1 VVTKTEEKKKSP
13 ATAEQPKGAEAAA
26 NQQSAYFVSLGCP
39 KNLVDSQVMLGL
51 LKSNKFTIAEDPSAA
66 DTVIVNT
73 CSFIDSAKQ
82 ESIGTILE
90 LADYKE
96 NGRLKNL
103 VVSGCLAQRY
113 SKDLEKDMPE
123 VDLFIGTG
131 EYHRVVELLQKK
143 ALGKLRQKSFVDI
156 PKFIHTDEHP
166 RVNTGAAHAAFL
178 KISEGCVRNSSICVI
193 PKLRGHEVRSRTIH
207 SLVQEAKRL
216 ALGGVTELNLVAQDL
231 THYGIENGYKESLA
245 DLLRELVKIEK
256 LRWIRLHYAYPDNFT
271 DEVIDLIAT
280 EPKIAKYVDMP
291 LQHGDDKV
299 LKLMNRRVTSLQV
312 RSLVKKMRERI
323 PGLVFRTNIIVGHPG
338 ETEEAYQNVK
348 KMLEDLRL
356 EHVGVFKYSLEEDT
370 PSFRLAQKIGEV
382 PEEAIQRR
390 HNELMELQQRISQEN
405 NAKLVGRRIEVLVEG
420 PSRESDL
427 LLQGRWYGQAQEIDG
442 VVLIND
448 GDACAGEYVTVEI
461 TEALPYD
468 LVGHIVARAPE
479 AARTER

>member
-1 VVTKTEEKKKSP
+1 MSTKVSEKKP
-13 ATAEQPKGAEAAA
+13 AAPTVENP
-26 NQQSAYFVSLGCP
+26 SSVYFVSLGCP

-51 LKSNKFTIAEDPSAA
+51 LKSNKFTVTEDPAAA

-73 CSFIDSAKQ
+73 CSFIDAAKQ
-82 ESIGTILE
+82 ESISTILE
-90 LADYKE
+90 MADYKTS
-96 NGRLKNL
+96 GQLKNL

-156 PKFIHTDEHP
+156 PKFIHTNEHP
-166 RVNTGAAHAAFL
+166 RINTGFVHSAFL
-178 KISEGCVRNSSICVI
+178 KISEGCVRNCSFCII
-193 PKLRGHEVRSRTIH
+193 PKLRGHEVRSRSIA
-207 SLVQEAKRL
+207 SLMEEAQNL
-216 ALGGVTELNLVAQDL
+216 VAGGVRELNLVAQDL
-231 THYGIENGYKESLA
+231 THYGIENGYKETLA
-245 DLLRELVKIEK
+245 GLLRELVKIED

-291 LQHGDDKV
+291 LQHGSDKV
-299 LKLMNRRVTSLQV
+299 LKVMNRRVTREQIYT
-312 RSLVKKMRERI
+312 LVKKMRARI

-338 ETEEAYQNVK
+338 EDEAAYQEVK
-348 KMLEDLRL
+348 QMLEELRL

-370 PSFRLAQKIGEV
+370 PSFRLAAKIGQVEEEV
-382 PEEAIQRR
+382 IQRR
-390 HNELMELQQRISQEN
+390 HNELMEIQQRISQEN
-405 NAKLVGRRIEVLVEG
+405 NQSLVGKRLEVIVEG

-442 VVLIND
+442 VVLINS
-448 GDACAGEYVTVEI
+448 GDAIAGEFVQVEI
-461 TEALPYD
+461 SEALPYD
-468 LVGHIVARAPE
+468 LVGGIVHEPV
-479 AARTER
+479 

>member
-1 VVTKTEEKKKSP
+1 MTTNLLNKKAKDEK
-13 ATAEQPKGAEAAA
+13 ATVEQP
-26 NQQSAYFVSLGCP
+26 SSVYFVSLGCP

-51 LKSNKFTIAEDPSAA
+51 LKSNKFTITEDPATA

-82 ESIGTILE
+82 ESINTILE
-90 LADYKE
+90 MADFKDS
-96 NGRLKNL
+96 GQLKNL
-103 VVSGCLAQRY
+103 VVSGCMAQRY

-166 RVNTGAAHAAFL
+166 RINTGASYSAFL
-178 KISEGCVRNSSICVI
+178 KISEGCVRNCSFCII
-193 PKLRGHEVRSRTIH
+193 PKLRGHEVRSRSVH

-231 THYGIENGYKESLA
+231 THYGIEGGYKENLA
-245 DLLRELVKIEK
+245 MLLRELVKIEQ

-299 LKLMNRRVTSLQV
+299 LKLMNRRVTREQV
-312 RSLVKKMRERI
+312 IGLVKKMRARI

-338 ETEEAYQNVK
+338 ESEESYLNVK
-348 KMLEDLRL
+348 AMLEELRL

-370 PSFRLAQKIGEV
+370 PSFRLAQKIGQV
-382 PEEAIQRR
+382 PEETIQRR
-390 HNELMELQQRISQEN
+390 HNELMEIQQRISQEN
-405 NAKLVGRRIEVLVEG
+405 NSALVGRKIDVLVEG
-420 PSRESDL
+420 VSRESDL

-448 GDACAGEYVTVEI
+448 GDASPGEYVTVEI

-468 LVGHIVARAPE
+468 LVGRIVR
-479 AARTER
+479 

>member
-1 VVTKTEEKKKSP
+1 MTTNLTPKKAKD
-13 ATAEQPKGAEAAA
+13 AKDAAA
-26 NQQSAYFVSLGCP
+26 VDMPSSVYFVSLGCP

-51 LKSNKFTIAEDPSAA
+51 LKSNKFTITEDPATA

-82 ESIGTILE
+82 ESINTILE
-90 LADYKE
+90 MADFKE
-96 NGRLKNL
+96 NGQLKNL
-103 VVSGCLAQRY
+103 VVSGCMAQRY

-166 RVNTGAAHAAFL
+166 RINTGAAYSAFL
-178 KISEGCVRNSSICVI
+178 KISEGCVRNCSFCII
-193 PKLRGHEVRSRTIH
+193 PKLRGHEVRSRTIQ

-231 THYGIENGYKESLA
+231 THYGIESGYQENLA
-245 DLLRELVKIEK
+245 MLLRELVKIEK

-299 LKLMNRRVTSLQV
+299 LKLMNRRVTRDQV
-312 RSLVKKMRERI
+312 ISLVKKMRSRI

-338 ETEEAYQNVK
+338 ESEESYRNVK
-348 KMLEDLRL
+348 AMLEELRL

-370 PSFRLAQKIGEV
+370 PSFRLAEKIGQV
-382 PEEAIQRR
+382 PEEVIQAR
-390 HNELMELQQRISQEN
+390 HNELMEIQQRISQEN
-405 NAKLVGRRIEVLVEG
+405 NQALVGRKIDVLVEG
-420 PSRESDL
+420 VSRESDL

-442 VVLIND
+442 VVLINE
-448 GDACAGEYVTVEI
+448 GDASPGEYVTVEI

-468 LVGHIVARAPE
+468 LVGKVIR
-479 AARTER
+479 